1 MSLCIVHPFTPPEHC
16 GITSLTLP
24 QHYQPVCW
32 ARAAVSHKVH
42 LCQYKQE
49 VAKAVFPWKFSGGIA
64 KLTPGIPSHWGNN
77 WHSWD
82 REKQTSPNMFWWS
95 LPMRW
100 CLWRAAESR
109 TSQYKGI
116 CKTPLTLVL
125 KPGYNQNDHLLS
137 FSFLQHHGKCW
148 RISLHNFYMV
158 H

>member
-64 KLTPGIPSHWGNN
+64 RLTPGIPSHWGNN

-95 LPMRW
+95 LPVRW
-100 CLWRAAESR
+100 CLWRAAEQNKSIQR
-109 TSQYKGI
+109 HLQDSPYPCFEARVQSERSLIVLFLLATSWKM
-116 CKTPLTLVL
+116 LE
-125 KPGYNQNDHLLS
+125 DLLA
-137 FSFLQHHGKCW
+137 
-148 RISLHNFYMV
+148 
-158 H
+158 